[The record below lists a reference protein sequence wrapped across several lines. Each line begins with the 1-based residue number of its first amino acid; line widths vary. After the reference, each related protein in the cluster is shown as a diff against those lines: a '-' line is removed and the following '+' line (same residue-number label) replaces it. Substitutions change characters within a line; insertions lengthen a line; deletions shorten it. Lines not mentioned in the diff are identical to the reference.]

1 MLLGFLIRERP
12 ATERP
17 YRPRAV
23 VRLEVGDG
31 LNNPVHRRVATCG
44 AQPSVRR
51 PDQRV
56 TQTLGVVQCLGGGP
70 AFDAKGAFLRF
81 SPSP

>member
-1 MLLGFLIRERP
+1 MLVGFLIRERP
-12 ATERP
+12 PTEHP

-31 LNNPVHRRVATCG
+31 LNNPVHRRVPTCG

-56 TQTLGVVQCLGGGP
+56 TKTLGVVQCLGGGP